1 MLPGKEL
8 NRKVWHRDRTV
19 KLRFER
25 NWDGNEG
32 ERDLPDCDFELVWYV
47 YHAHVTCFKSLELH
61 RFGTIGYK
69 PAYTEGFWDCGICS
83 VLHVCDSYFSI

>member
-25 NWDGNEG
+25 NWDGSEG

-47 YHAHVTCFKSLELH
+47 YHAHVTCFKSLWSFTDLVRLEINRLIPRVFGILEL
-61 RFGTIGYK
+61 
-69 PAYTEGFWDCGICS
+69 
-83 VLHVCDSYFSI
+83 V